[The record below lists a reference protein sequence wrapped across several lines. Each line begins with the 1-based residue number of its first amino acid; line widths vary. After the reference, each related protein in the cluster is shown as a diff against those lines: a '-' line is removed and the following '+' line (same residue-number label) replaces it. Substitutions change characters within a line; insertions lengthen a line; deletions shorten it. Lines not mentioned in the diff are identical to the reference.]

1 MKEKEVHVPIENKYA
16 LNVEEAAEYF
26 GIGQG
31 KLRELMQMRRCPF
44 IIYVGR
50 KRLIKR
56 KEFEKYL
63 DSKIEI

>member
-1 MKEKEVHVPIENKYA
+1 MKEEIHVPIENKYA
-16 LNVEEAAEYF
+16 LNVQEAAEYF

-50 KRLIKR
+50 KCLIKR
-56 KEFEKYL
+56 KELEKYL
-63 DSKIEI
+63 DTQIEI